1 MSDVI
6 NNPVASTNKTTT
18 DANSKWKLLLGL
30 CALVSVACLFWLVN
44 SLSSVSQ
51 YLTNFNQS
59 VVLPVIVFVLGVLG
73 ILFAL
78 FQLLKQRGGSERL
91 LIEKETL
98 RRRQEAEAES
108 ERARQIQEENER
120 NQIAILRLLDELGD
134 LADGDLTVNATVSED
149 FTGAIADSV
158 NFAIDQLRQLVLVI
172 NSTADR
178 VSQSSEQTQMNAV
191 ELAEASEHQ
200 AQEIAGVSAAI
211 NEMTVSI
218 DQVSNNASE
227 SATVAQRSV
236 AIAYNGAEVVQRS
249 IEGMNVI
256 RDQIQETSKRIK
268 RLGESSQ
275 EIGDI
280 VGLINDIADQ
290 TNVLALNAAIQASMA
305 GEAGRGFAVVADE
318 VQRLAERSAN
328 ATKQIETLVK
338 TIQADTSEAV
348 MSMESTTSEVVR
360 GARLAKDAGEALE
373 EVQTVSNTL
382 ADLIQNIS
390 NAALQQAESA
400 GHISHTMN
408 IIQDITSQTSSGSMA
423 TARSIGELSEM
434 AAALQESVT
443 GFKISNDDE
452 QLEQELSED
461 EYLEV
466 DESVSASM

>member
-218 DQVSNNASE
+218 DQVSNNAAE

-390 NAALQQAESA
+390 NAAMQQAESA

-452 QLEQELSED
+452 QLEQQQTED
-461 EYLEV
+461 EYLDI
-466 DESVSASM
+466 DERVSDSI

>member
-51 YLTNFNQS
+51 YLSNFNQS
-59 VVLPVIVFVLGVLG
+59 VILPVIVFVIGVLG

-78 FQLLKQRGGSERL
+78 YQLLKQRGGSERL

-98 RRRQEAEAES
+98 RRRQEAETES

-390 NAALQQAESA
+390 NAAMQQAESA

-452 QLEQELSED
+452 QLEQQQTDD
-461 EYLEV
+461 EYV
-466 DESVSASM
+466 DIDERVSDSI